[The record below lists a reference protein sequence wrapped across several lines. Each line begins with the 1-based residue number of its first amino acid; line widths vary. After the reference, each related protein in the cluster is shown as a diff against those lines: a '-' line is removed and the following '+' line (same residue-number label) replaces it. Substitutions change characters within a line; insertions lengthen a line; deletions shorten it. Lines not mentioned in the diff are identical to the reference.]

1 MTERLFGQQPLP
13 SHATSMGG
21 QIKKNKRNKK
31 KKTTTASL
39 EGKVVC
45 ILHYM
50 YSLIEVGGLI

>member
-31 KKTTTASL
+31 NTTASL